1 MLHILLFILKIIGIL
16 LAVILGIILLA
27 VCVVLFVPVCYRAEG
42 ESKGTLED
50 MTAHGQ
56 ISWLFGLV
64 KVVVEWKEKTA
75 SYYIKIAW
83 KKLGDAPGGEKE
95 REDADDEEIREER
108 GKAYGDEEVSE
119 PYAESRPE
127 IGKEREEGKEDQKTD
142 AKAVEEVPP
151 VSERVE
157 RPAQESGPPDQEEEV
172 RSAGIFEKING
183 KIRGVFEGIQKTLQ
197 KIKCTFRDFCDKIR
211 EIFGKKDRVAAFIKD
226 ETHLGALR
234 KGKQEVFKL
243 FRRLSPKILAADIH
257 YGFED
262 PCLTGQVLAV
272 LGALYPLIG
281 EHTEI
286 TPDFQE
292 KVLEGRLKIRGRIYV
307 VHLVMLAVNMLLC
320 REVRQTIKDI
330 RNFKL

>member
-16 LAVILGIILLA
+16 LAVILGLIFLA
-27 VCVVLFVPVCYRAEG
+27 VCVVLFVPVSYRAEG
-42 ESKGTLED
+42 KSKGTLEN
-50 MTAHGQ
+50 MTVRGQ
-56 ISWLFGLV
+56 VSWLFGFV
-64 KVVVEWKEKTA
+64 KVVVEWKEKA
-75 SYYIKIAW
+75 SSYYIKIAW
-83 KKLGDAPGGEKE
+83 KKLGDAPGGKKE
-95 REDADDEEIREER
+95 REDADDERIWEDQETV
-108 GKAYGDEEVSE
+108 YSDEEDSE
-119 PYAESRPE
+119 PCAEILPE

-157 RPAQESGPPDQEEEV
+157 RPAQESGPPDQEEKV
-172 RSAGIFEKING
+172 QNAGVFEKISG
-183 KIRGVFEGIQKTLQ
+183 KIRGIYEGVQKALQ
-197 KIKCTFRDFCDKIR
+197 KIKCTFKDFCDKIK
-211 EIFGKKDRVAAFIKD
+211 EILEKKDRLVEFIKD

-243 FRRLSPKILAADIH
+243 LRRLAPKVLAADIH

-281 EHTEI
+281 EHAEI

-292 KVLEGRLKIRGRIYV
+292 KVLEGSLKIRGRIYV
-307 VHLVMLAVNMLLC
+307 VHLAILAVNMLLC